1 MTRSLMENLAEEREE
16 EDDEDLRLELEE
28 EAGIEEELD
37 GWKEEL
43 EEEDPADEAVVITYP
58 TPFI

>member
-1 MTRSLMENLAEEREE
+1 MEEREE
-16 EDDEDLRLELEE
+16 EDRLELEDWTD
-28 EAGIEEELD
+28 EEELD
-37 GWKEEL
+37 GCKEEL

>member
-1 MTRSLMENLAEEREE
+1 MEEREE

>member
-1 MTRSLMENLAEEREE
+1 MLAVAMTRSLMENLVEEREE
-16 EDDEDLRLELEE
+16 EDRLELEDWTD
-28 EAGIEEELD
+28 EEELD